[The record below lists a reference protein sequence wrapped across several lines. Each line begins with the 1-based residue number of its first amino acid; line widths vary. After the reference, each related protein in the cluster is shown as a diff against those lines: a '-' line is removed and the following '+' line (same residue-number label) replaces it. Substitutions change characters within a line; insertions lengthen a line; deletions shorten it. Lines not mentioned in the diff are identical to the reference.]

1 MCTKNNALVLLL
13 QIECRWCGT
22 VFCICR
28 CCWRGQRYCSAE
40 CRIAAKGK
48 AHRKDQRRYRRT
60 EKGKKAHREAENRR
74 RMGLTKKKEE
84 TMDDTGSTLRYSCL
98 KIGFAGLNGR
108 DEGDGAAGLRIGRCH
123 VCGSW
128 GVIVDRFPRR
138 GYGKRKGRNMHAVW
152 KMRVKI

>member
-1 MCTKNNALVLLL
+1 MCITNNAVVLLL
-13 QIECRWCGT
+13 QIECRWCGR

-40 CRIAAKGK
+40 CRSAAKRK
-48 AHRKDQRRYRRT
+48 AHRETQRRYRKT

-74 RMGLTKKKEE
+74 RMGFTQKNEE
-84 TMDDTGSTLRYSCL
+84 ILDDTATTLQHSCL
-98 KIGFAGLNGR
+98 TIGSAGLKKH
-108 DEGDGAAGLRIGRCH
+108 DEWVGAPWLRIGRCH

-138 GYGKRKGRNMHAVW
+138 GYGKGNDRHVHIVW
-152 KMRVKI
+152 KM

>member
-1 MCTKNNALVLLL
+1 MCTKNSALILLL
-13 QIECRWCGT
+13 QIKCRWCGT

-40 CRIAAKGK
+40 CRIAAKRK

-74 RMGLTKKKEE
+74 RMGLTQKSEKIL
-84 TMDDTGSTLRYSCL
+84 DDTGSTLRYSCL
-98 KIGFAGLNGR
+98 KIGFSGLNEH
-108 DEGDGAAGLRIGRCH
+108 DEGDGAAGLRVGRCH

-128 GVIVDRFPRR
+128 GIIVDRFPRR
-138 GYGKRKGRNMHAVW
+138 GYGKRVCRNMHALW
-152 KMRVKI
+152 KMREKR